1 MEVNMELRLHLLD
14 TFMAQGSDGGTY
26 KVRAYERLAPDA
38 SVANGDHWEST
49 GVAEYRLEDG
59 RLVDVRPDGSMR
71 IARTEVNL
79 TPQGAR

>member
-1 MEVNMELRLHLLD
+1 MELRLHLLD

-26 KVRAYERLAPDA
+26 KVRAYDRLAPDA
-38 SVANGDHWEST
+38 AVADGEHWEST

-59 RLVDVRPDGSMR
+59 RLIDVRADGSMR
-71 IARTEVNL
+71 IARTEVDL